1 MVAAKYEENQDP
13 GQLPAGE
20 RYFLGRIRT
29 GKLVGLLLGGL
40 VVGVMLF
47 MMFVILGGLMSGEQ

>member
-1 MVAAKYEENQDP
+1 MA
-13 GQLPAGE
+13 LFIGE
-20 RYFLGRIRT
+20 RYLLGRIRT